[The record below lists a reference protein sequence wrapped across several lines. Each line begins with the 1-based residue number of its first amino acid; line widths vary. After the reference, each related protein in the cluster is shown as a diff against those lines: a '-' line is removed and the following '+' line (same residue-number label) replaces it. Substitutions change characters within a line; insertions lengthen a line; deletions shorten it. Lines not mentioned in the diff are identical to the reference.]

1 MILSDREIQAAIR
14 DKNILI
20 DPPPDEALFSST
32 ALDLTL
38 DGVLLRWKE
47 PGDHPSGQPIKLCPS
62 REGFDI
68 RAMMTDPHYS
78 AKVSIDPKE
87 GFDLEPHK
95 FVLGYT
101 QEKIYL
107 PNQSRI
113 AARVEGKSSLARLG
127 VGVHVTAPT
136 IHAGSAITPKTRTIP
151 DCRFNWK
158 VEVASGEWRENSGE
172 PVGCVELAITRR
184 SASRCV
190 FTTHP
195 TCCPSVWC
203 VFTTIQ
209 SLILAAGKEPTWG
222 VERGIRSPERAGSS
236 RIIVELAG
244 Q

>member
-38 DGVLLRWKE
+38 DSVLLRWKE
-47 PGDHPSGQPIKLCPS
+47 PGNHPSGQPIKLCPS

-78 AKVSIDPKE
+78 AKVAIDPKE
-87 GFDLEPHK
+87 GFDLEPLK

-136 IHAGSAITPKTRTIP
+136 IHAGFGYNPEDK
-151 DCRFNWK
+151 D
-158 VEVASGEWRENSGE
+158 
-172 PVGCVELAITRR
+172 
-184 SASRCV
+184 
-190 FTTHP
+190 HP
-195 TCCPSVWC
+195 GLP
-203 VFTTIQ
+203 IQ
-209 SLILAAGKEPTWG
+209 LEIF
-222 VERGIRSPERAGSS
+222 
-236 RIIVELAG
+236 
-244 Q
+244 